1 MTPRTKNIVIW
12 SSIIGGS
19 ALIGI
24 IIYSVT
30 IGKQRKEELLK
41 QQDAEMAELMKRIDK
56 APK

>member
-19 ALIGI
+19 ALIGV